1 MKKLLVLF
9 LLTMGVCVGN
19 AEEMKF
25 ITTLSSPV
33 GTFAQLEAVHPLVY
47 AEAPIVNFCNTRVGA
62 GRMTVNGANAYVNNL
77 VLQPSTTMGGN
88 VPEYRIATSVLMYG
102 GGSIK
107 GGRLMANNVGFGSS
121 SQPKSD
127 VADTLYTN
135 DVMLQGAKTT
145 NLTIPGKVQ
154 TINQG
159 SGKTLEWSNE
169 YPCTYASTASSET
182 TGEIESVNYG
192 EWEVSPKLSEN
203 CDYNAYDAFT
213 VTNDGIRNSSY
224 LDFSDTHCTDCRV
237 VDYYSAELLN
247 DGTWDELPAGYSED
261 QRWVRVSLL
270 DGRETWRFPSKIAF
284 KDWVASMLKTASGS
298 VDLGDFMTTL
308 FRCDSR
314 HSLPS
319 KYQGSNYL
327 RWMAYKESFQADN
340 TSPTDWSPTFRTYY
354 TYRCYFVAAQIEC
367 RDISWTYKS
376 TSNSN
381 ADNSN
386 ADTTCG
392 ENKTEFA
399 NSYLL
404 KSK

>member
-19 AEEMKF
+19 AEEMQF

-47 AEAPIVNFCNTRVGA
+47 AESPIVNFCNTRVGA
-62 GRMTVNGANAYVNNL
+62 GRMTVNGANAYVSNL
-77 VLQPSTTMGGN
+77 VLQPSTTMGGD
-88 VPEYRIATSVLMYG
+88 VPEYRIATSILMYG

-107 GGRLMANNVGFGSS
+107 GGRLMANNVGFWSS

-145 NLTIPGKVQ
+145 NLTIPGQVQ
-154 TINQG
+154 TTNQG

-182 TGEIESVNYG
+182 TEEVDSVNYG
-192 EWEVSPKLSEN
+192 EWKTGTEVSEN
-203 CDYNAYDAFT
+203 CNYNAYDAFT
-213 VTNDGIRNSSY
+213 VTNDNIRNSSA

-237 VDYYSAELLN
+237 VSGSFYASGELSNSMNLTPGN
-247 DGTWDELPAGYSED
+247 IPAGFSED
-261 QRWVRVSLL
+261 QIWSYYFNGKTTYVYP
-270 DGRETWRFPSKIAF
+270 GRSTNFSTWLS
-284 KDWVASMLKTASGS
+284 SMLKSESNSG
-298 VDLGDFMTTL
+298 DLGNYVTTL
-308 FRCDSR
+308 VRCDST
-314 HSLPS
+314 SYLPS
-319 KYQGSNYL
+319 QYQSSDYR
-327 RWMAYKESFQADN
+327 RWMAYKEYRGD
-340 TSPTDWSPTFRTYY
+340 TYNFG
-354 TYRCYFVAAQIEC
+354 CYFVAAKIEC

-376 TSNSN
+376 TGEVE
-381 ADNSN
+381 
-386 ADTTCG
+386 TTCSG
-392 ENKTEFA
+392 NETEFA

>member
-127 VADTLYTN
+127 VTNTLYTN

-145 NLTIPGKVQ
+145 NLTIPNKVQ
-154 TINQG
+154 TTNQG
-159 SGKTLEWSNE
+159 SGEELEWSNI
-169 YPCTYASTASSET
+169 YANDYTCNDKGNCSVSGSTA
-182 TGEIESVNYG
+182 
-192 EWEVSPKLSEN
+192 
-203 CDYNAYDAFT
+203 
-213 VTNDGIRNSSY
+213 
-224 LDFSDTHCTDCRV
+224 
-237 VDYYSAELLN
+237 
-247 DGTWDELPAGYSED
+247 
-261 QRWVRVSLL
+261 
-270 DGRETWRFPSKIAF
+270 
-284 KDWVASMLKTASGS
+284 
-298 VDLGDFMTTL
+298 
-308 FRCDSR
+308 
-314 HSLPS
+314 
-319 KYQGSNYL
+319 
-327 RWMAYKESFQADN
+327 
-340 TSPTDWSPTFRTYY
+340 Y
-354 TYRCYFVAAQIEC
+354 T
-367 RDISWTYKS
+367 
-376 TSNSN
+376 
-381 ADNSN
+381 
-386 ADTTCG
+386 
-392 ENKTEFA
+392 
-399 NSYLL
+399 SYLL
-404 KSK
+404 KSKGGGSTTPPDCSVGPEGSVKAYKNCSCGGTLYAKWSKTECAYVPYDAVDVSVSCRTYYCDSGDGQHINNSGCVLEGNFSSLKVPFFVYKYDAPFVADPSTWKWKWKEQDPLEQGWTWTEQCGWPDGRWTDAKSCVHGFGLDASGAQQKTITCGDCTYNVELVSDSSDEEWGSSYCDGRAF

>member
-62 GRMTVNGANAYVNNL
+62 GRMTVNGANAYVSNL

-182 TGEIESVNYG
+182 TREIASVNYG
-192 EWEVSPKLSEN
+192 EWKLSPKLSEN

-247 DGTWDELPAGYSED
+247 DGTWDKLPAGYSED
-261 QRWVRVSLL
+261 QKWIYVSM
-270 DGRETWRFPSKIAF
+270 GKETALYPARGAF
-284 KDWVASMLKTASGS
+284 NTWVASMLKTASGS
-298 VDLGDFMTTL
+298 GDLGDFMTTL
-308 FRCDSR
+308 IRCDSN

-319 KYQGSNYL
+319 KYQGSDYL
-327 RWMAYKESFQADN
+327 RWMAYKEYFQAD
-340 TSPTDWSPTFRTYY
+340 TSPTDYNPTLRTYY
-354 TYRCYFVAAQIEC
+354 MYRCYFVAAQIEC

-381 ADNSN
+381 AD
-386 ADTTCG
+386 TTCG
-392 ENKTEFA
+392 ENETEFA

>member
-19 AEEMKF
+19 AEEMQF

-47 AEAPIVNFCNTRVGA
+47 AESPIVNFCNTRVGA
-62 GRMTVNGANAYVNNL
+62 GRMTVNGANAYVSNL

-127 VADTLYTN
+127 VTNTLYTN

-159 SGKTLEWSNE
+159 SGEELEWSNE

-182 TGEIESVNYG
+182 TGEIASVNYG
-192 EWEVSPKLSEN
+192 KWKISPKLSEN

-213 VTNDGIRNSSY
+213 VTNDSIRNSSY

-247 DGTWDELPAGYSED
+247 DGAWDELPAGYSED
-261 QRWVRVSLL
+261 QKWAHVALY
-270 DGRETWRFPSKIAF
+270 GEETALYPARGAF
-284 KDWVASMLKTASGS
+284 SSWVASMLKTASSSG
-298 VDLGDFMTTL
+298 DLGDFMTTL
-308 FRCDSR
+308 IRCDSNNY
-314 HSLPS
+314 LPS
-319 KYQGSNYL
+319 KYQGDDYL
-327 RWMAYKESFQADN
+327 RWMAYKEYFQTATN
-340 TSPTDWSPTFRTYY
+340 PTFRTYY
-354 TYRCYFVAAQIEC
+354 MYRCYFVAAQIEC

-381 ADNSN
+381 AD
-386 ADTTCG
+386 TTCG
-392 ENKTEFA
+392 ENETEFA